1 MSKKFATAIN
11 CMDGRVQE
19 PVIKYIQGAC
29 GVDYVDM
36 ITEPGPNKVLSD
48 GKDTGIIESLRKRVK
63 ISVEKHGSEVIVIAA
78 HYDCAGNPA
87 SEEVQKEHLQRAV
100 GVIFSWEFPVKKIRA
115 LWLGEN
121 FKPNVL
127 S

>member
-1 MSKKFATAIN
+1 
-11 CMDGRVQE
+11 MDGRVQE

-100 GVIFSWEFPVKKIRA
+100 GVISSWEFPVKKIMA